1 MITDEHFYKNLLD
14 NIYDGVYFVDIN
26 RKILYW
32 NTSAEK
38 LTGYGSSEMVGRH
51 CWDNILMH
59 VDNKGTSLCKGFC
72 PLVKATTEQRML
84 EEEIFLRHKDGHR
97 VPVLVRVS
105 PVRDSNGQVI
115 GALEIFS
122 DNSPKITLMQRIE
135 EIRKMALLDPLT
147 QLGNRGY
154 AENSLHARFDEMERY
169 NWPFGVLFIDID
181 HFKEVNDSY
190 GHDVGDKVLKMVAMT
205 LRNSVRASDIVARW
219 GGEEFVAIM
228 LAVTKDQLYA
238 LANKIRIL
246 VEKSSFT
253 ARQNRIKVTV
263 SIGAALA
270 QPGDTVSTLIARADH
285 LMYQSKISG
294 RNVVTLEHV

>member
-1 MITDEHFYKNLLD
+1 MIADEHFYKNLLD

-38 LTGYGSSEMVGRH
+38 LTGYESSEMVGRH

-59 VDNKGTSLCKGFC
+59 VDNKGISLCKGFC

-294 RNVVTLEHV
+294 RNVVTVEHV